1 MKQVI
6 WVAGHM
12 EIRIKITSSLRA
24 ICEMHI
30 LVTFVMFYRGWVANL
45 TARAYK
51 TQFVREKTKCLE
63 YVVGNGK
70 IAPNPDKLNAFENF
84 TVCTLYKSV
93 LEILRITGY

>member
-1 MKQVI
+1 M
-6 WVAGHM
+6 
-12 EIRIKITSSLRA
+12 
-24 ICEMHI
+24 
-30 LVTFVMFYRGWVANL
+30 

-70 IAPNPDKLNAFENF
+70 FAPNPDKLNSFENF

-93 LEILRITGY
+93 LASLRITGYCRRYLENYSQRAFHLTELTKKNKVYKFKMNSVELAAFNDL